1 MVETL
6 NSEKSFQ
13 FEGSSSLS
21 SSEKEDDDDE
31 EEDEVVELIRVCS

>member
-13 FEGSSSLS
+13 FEGSSSSS
-21 SSEKEDDDDE
+21 SSEEEDDDE
-31 EEDEVVELIRVCS
+31 EEEDEAVELIRVCN